1 MTQLE
6 LSIDTS
12 TRFASVGLSTQG
24 QVSATMTWR
33 SQQNHSLE
41 LVPAIM
47 ALMERAGA
55 RRSQLDAVFV
65 ATGPGGFSALRVGIS
80 TAKAMAVALDVPVV
94 SVGTLD
100 IEARPYLG
108 LDLPVYAL
116 IEAGRERVYQGLYE
130 AGDSKPS
137 YGVVAVDALGP
148 DGESAL
154 YCGEAVSALASV
166 LSERLGRGA
175 RIVDVPPPTR
185 SLSVL
190 VELAHDKLDRGEIA
204 DRETLQPVY
213 LRSAQV
219 NVADRA
225 WPRG

>member
-1 MTQLE
+1 M
-6 LSIDTS
+6 
-12 TRFASVGLSTQG
+12 A
-24 QVSATMTWR
+24 WR
-33 SQQNHSLE
+33 SQQNHSVE
-41 LVPAIM
+41 LVPAII
-47 ALMERAGA
+47 ALMDRAGA

-65 ATGPGGFSALRVGIS
+65 AVGPGGFSALRVGIS

-108 LDLPVYAL
+108 LDLPVRAL
-116 IEAGRERVYQGLYE
+116 IEAGKERVYQGRYE
-130 AGDSKPS
+130 AGGSKPS
-137 YGVVAVDALGP
+137 YGVVAVDALGS

-154 YCGEAVSALASV
+154 YCGEAVSGLASV

-190 VELAHDKLDRGEIA
+190 VELAYDKLDRGEVA

-219 NVADRA
+219 NVANRT
-225 WPRG
+225 WPRA

>member
-1 MTQLE
+1 ME

-12 TRFASVGLSTQG
+12 TRFASVGLSTMG

-33 SQQNHSLE
+33 SQQNHSVE

-47 ALMERAGA
+47 ALMERAGV

-65 ATGPGGFSALRVGIS
+65 AVGPGGFSALRVGIS
-80 TAKAMAVALDVPVV
+80 TAKAMAVALDLPVV

-100 IEARPYLG
+100 LEAHPYLG
-108 LDLPVYAL
+108 LGVPVCAL
-116 IEAGRERVYQGLYE
+116 IEAGRERVYRGRYE
-130 AGDSKPS
+130 TGDSKS
-137 YGVVAVDALGP
+137 LSEVVAVDELGP
-148 DGESAL
+148 DVESTL
-154 YCGEAVSALASV
+154 YCGEAVSALAGV
-166 LSERLGRGA
+166 LSERLGHGA

-190 VELAHDKLDRGEIA
+190 AEMAYGKLVRGETA
-204 DRETLQPVY
+204 DRETLQPMY

-219 NVADRA
+219 NTADRT
-225 WPRG
+225 WSRS

>member
-1 MTQLE
+1 ME

-12 TRFASVGLSTQG
+12 TRFASVGLSTKG
-24 QVSATMTWR
+24 HVSATMTWR
-33 SQQNHSLE
+33 SQQNHSVE

-47 ALMERAGA
+47 ALMDRAKV

-65 ATGPGGFSALRVGIS
+65 AVGPGGFSALRVGIS
-80 TAKAMAVALDVPVV
+80 TAKAMAVALDLPVV

-100 IEARPYLG
+100 VEARPYLG
-108 LDLPVYAL
+108 LGLPVCAL
-116 IEAGRERVYQGLYE
+116 IEAGRERVYRGLYE
-130 AGDSKPS
+130 VANSKPLS
-137 YGVVAVDALGP
+137 EVVAVDELGP
-148 DGESAL
+148 DVEPTL
-154 YCGEAVSALASV
+154 YCGEAVSALGGV
-166 LSERLGRGA
+166 LSKRLGHGA

-190 VELAHDKLDRGEIA
+190 AAIACGRLDRGETS

-219 NVADRA
+219 NTADRT
-225 WPRG
+225 WPKG

>member
-1 MTQLE
+1 ME
-6 LSIDTS
+6 LSIATP

-24 QVSATMTWR
+24 RVSATMTWR
-33 SQQNHSLE
+33 SQQNHSVE
-41 LVPAIM
+41 LVPAII
-47 ALMERAGA
+47 ALMDRAGA

-65 ATGPGGFSALRVGIS
+65 AVGPGGFSALRVGIS

-100 IEARPYLG
+100 IEAQPYLG
-108 LDLPVYAL
+108 LGLPVHAL
-116 IEAGRERVYQGLYE
+116 IEAGRERVYRGRYE
-130 AGDSKPS
+130 TGDSKPLCE
-137 YGVVAVDALGP
+137 VVAVDALGS

-154 YCGEAVSALASV
+154 YCGEAVSGLASV
-166 LSERLGRGA
+166 LRERLGRGA
-175 RIVDVPPPTR
+175 RVVDVPPPTR

-190 VELAHDKLDRGEIA
+190 ADLAYGKLGRGETA

-219 NVADRA
+219 NAATRT